1 MSESSELT
9 LTEKWQQFYRRYHK
23 SEIAALATSDQKSL
37 VVDLEKLFSYDRDI
51 AEDVVRDP
59 SQMREYAEEALR
71 LYDLP
76 ADVTLTN
83 PTVRFCNV
91 SDTRRFDVGGYS
103 ASSQGNDS
111 QVGELIGL
119 DGQVNK
125 RSQKRTRLVEAVFE
139 CLRCGVTCTI
149 PQDKDSET
157 RQDPHECDACER
169 QGPFKLKR
177 RQSRYVDDQQIR
189 LQLPPE
195 KAKGQAD
202 SDIDVRLEGELVNTV
217 EPGDRVN
224 AEVVLD
230 LVEQSQDSTLFDFA
244 AHGENLE
251 VEESDFSEIEVSE
264 EEIDEIHEIANGE
277 PFEALINSIA
287 PTLKQVDTPKLAIGL
302 QLFGGVEKPKPDGS
316 TERGDSHIFL
326 IGDPGTGKSELLE
339 WAYRLAPRSVFSDGK
354 GSSAAGL
361 TAAAV
366 RDDFGDSEWT
376 IEGGTIVKAN
386 NGMACIDELDDM
398 DPEDRSALHTAL
410 EKQEVPVSKAGINTT
425 LPAKTR
431 LLSAANP
438 KHGRFDIY
446 EPVADQID
454 VKPTLLSRFD
464 LIFTFTDVPDR
475 GLDEDIVAHKANS
488 AEVGQKRAAEMEADE
503 EKESKVSP
511 EIDTELLRK
520 YIAHAQRSTT
530 PVFSDEAR
538 EMLVREFVDLR
549 QTNANNETDPE
560 DRPVPITFRKQ
571 EGITRLAEASA
582 RVRLSNTI
590 TTEDVRRA
598 LDLVWESMRDVGMDP
613 ETNEMDADAIETG
626 TTHSQRDRMKSVL
639 DVVDELASKNMDGA
653 PVDEVIAQLQERG
666 MSKKTAANEVESM
679 RKSGDLYNPSQG
691 YLRTS

>member
-1 MSESSELT
+1 MSSSDDLT
-9 LTEKWQQFYRRYHK
+9 LTEKFQQFYRRYHK
-23 SEIAALATSDQKSL
+23 GEIADLATTDQTSL
-37 VVDLEKLFSYDRDI
+37 VVDLEKLYSYDRAI
-51 AEDVVRDP
+51 AGDVVSDP
-59 SQMREYAEEALR
+59 GQMREYAEEALR

-76 ADVTLTN
+76 ADVSLTN
-83 PTVRFCNV
+83 PRVRFSNV
-91 SDTRRFDVGGYS
+91 SDTRRFDVGGYT
-103 ASSQGNDS
+103 ADDQGDDS

-125 RSQKRTRLVEAVFE
+125 RSQKRPRLVEAVYV
-139 CLRCGVTCTI
+139 CQRCGTTSTI
-149 PQDKDSET
+149 PQDKDSEN
-157 RQDPHECDACER
+157 RQSPHECDGCER
-169 QGPFKLKR
+169 QGPFKLNT
-177 RQSRYVDDQQIR
+177 RQSTFVDDQQIR

-224 AEVVLD
+224 AEVTLD
-230 LVEQSQDSTLFDFA
+230 LVEQKEDSTLFDFV

-264 EEIDEIHEIANGE
+264 EEIDRIHEIANDE
-277 PFEALINSIA
+277 PFESLINSIA
-287 PTLKQVDTPKLAIGL
+287 PTLEQVDTPKLAIGL

-316 TERGDSHIFL
+316 TERGDSHVFL

-475 GLDEDIVAHKANS
+475 DLDEDIVEHKANS
-488 AEVGQKRAAEMEADE
+488 AEVGQKRAAGIEPDE
-503 EKESKVSP
+503 EKEAEVSP
-511 EIDTELLRK
+511 EIETELLRK

-530 PVFSDEAR
+530 PVFSDDAR
-538 EMLVREFVDLR
+538 ELLVREFVDLR
-549 QTNANNETDPE
+549 QTNASEETDPE
-560 DRPVPITFRKQ
+560 ERPVPVTFRKQ

-590 TTEDVRRA
+590 TTEDVKRA

-613 ETNEMDADAIETG
+613 ETNEMDADAVETG
-626 TTHSQRDRMKSVL
+626 TTHSQRDRIKTVRN
-639 DVVDELASKNMDGA
+639 VVDELAQKNMEGA
-653 PVDEVIAQLQERG
+653 PMDDVVEELQDRG
-666 MSKKTAANEVESM
+666 MTKKKATRQIESM
-679 RKSGDLYNPSQG
+679 REGGELYNPSDG
-691 YLRTS
+691 YLRTT